1 MNPANTPRTSAHL
14 LVGKDEEFCVLQLF
28 LVHHGE
34 QLGLVD
40 VESLA
45 VCRVDDVHDRL
56 GVGVVASPVR
66 PDRSLPAQVPHLP
79 VHQRGSV
86 KRLSCC
92 VRARGGRRTWNF
104 KFLYWTVSTLKPMV
118 GMVVTTSP
126 ICIRYKIV
134 VFPLCSCSRI

>member
-66 PDRSLPAQVPHLP
+66 PDRSLPAQVPHL
-79 VHQRGSV
+79 
-86 KRLSCC
+86 
-92 VRARGGRRTWNF
+92 RARASRVSPKTTGRQRTWNF